1 VKYGALSKPEG
12 RVRVTWRLRGDD
24 EPRVLF
30 AWEERHGPNVAPP
43 GEIGFGTRLIERV
56 FSYELAGEAK
66 LEFRPEGLRLKG
78 WLPLS

>member
-1 VKYGALSKPEG
+1 
-12 RVRVTWRLRGDD
+12 
-24 EPRVLF
+24 VLF
-30 AWEERHGPNVAPP
+30 AWEERDGPNVAPP

-56 FSYELAGEAK
+56 FSYELAGDAK